1 MSVLQLKNI
10 SVLFGTPPLLDG
22 VELVVQPGER
32 VCIVGRNGSG
42 KSTLMKVISGDVIP
56 DDGQRVVE
64 RDTIIAR
71 LEQDPPQTTDI
82 ALFDYVAEGLAEVGD
97 ILKAILSKFSWSQTI
112 PAKKT
117 STSCS
122 RYRSSLKFR
131 MPGNLNKK
139 LSRR

>member
-71 LEQDPPQTTDI
+71 LE
-82 ALFDYVAEGLAEVGD
+82 
-97 ILKAILSKFSWSQTI
+97 TI
-112 PAKKT
+112 
-117 STSCS
+117 S
-122 RYRSSLKFR
+122 
-131 MPGNLNKK
+131 
-139 LSRR
+139 